1 MTASAVARLRD
12 RVRRSTGILALL
24 LALGLMGGFYA
35 AFAPTAASAQEGTS
49 SDVAARDGAKLFAQG
64 CATCHGRNAQGLK
77 DKGPSLIGVGA
88 SAVEF
93 QVSSGRMPMARQEAQ
108 ARRKPPKYSADETKQ
123 LAAYIESIGGGPQVP
138 DGDLRDGDLAQGGRL
153 FRTNCASCHGFSTNG
168 GALSSGKFAPSLE
181 EATDRQIYAAMQT
194 GPQNMPVFGD
204 NQLTPQEKQDIVKF
218 VQSIKAEKDPGG
230 MGIGRTGPVPEGLVI
245 FIVGMVVLLFAAVW
259 IAGKS

>member
-12 RVRRSTGILALL
+12 RFRRSTGILALL

-35 AFAPTAASAQEGTS
+35 AFAPGAHAEEGS
-49 SDVAARDGAKLFAQG
+49 NSDVAAKEGAKLYAQS
-64 CATCHGRNAQGLK
+64 CSTCHGRNAQGLK

-88 SAVEF
+88 SSVEF
-93 QVSSGRMPMARQEAQ
+93 QVSTGRMPAARQEAQ
-108 ARRKPPKYSADETKQ
+108 ARRKPPKYTSDQVKQ
-123 LAAYIESIGGGPQVP
+123 LAAYIQSIGGGPQIP
-138 DGDLRDGDLAQGGRL
+138 DGDLRDGDLATGGRL
-153 FRTNCASCHGFSTNG
+153 FRANCANCHGFSTNG

-181 EATDRQIYAAMQT
+181 EATDRQIYGAMQS

-204 NQLTPQEKQDIVKF
+204 NQLTPQEKKDIIKF

-245 FIVGMVVLLFAAVW
+245 FIVGLVVLLFAAVW